1 MIMQGVIKQI
11 FVDNWEKFSEIYK
24 GKIRA
29 NISREVDKMIN
40 CKSLDNG
47 FIEFKCENCGHIKRV
62 GFSCKSR
69 FCTSCGKKKSEEWSD
84 EMVARLIN
92 SKHRHMVFTIPQ
104 ELRIYFARDRKLLS
118 LLPKCSAKAIMSWF
132 RDLNKKE
139 CFTPGIISVIHT
151 FGRDLK
157 WNPHVHL
164 IVTEG
169 GAGEI
174 TIWRNTKHIN
184 YTALRKRWQK
194 ILLDEIGINLKS
206 GKKEFKKLKN
216 KLYKRLENGFYVY
229 GKGEIKTAKQAGK
242 YVGRY
247 TARPAIAESR
257 IIKYDGKKVTFRYER
272 HEDGEEVV
280 EEIDVIDFIGRV
292 IRHIPEKN
300 FKMIRYYGIYA
311 KNTRHKNKF
320 FKLVNEKVA
329 EFKRKINNWQ
339 TRILLTFGVNPLKC
353 EKCGTQMKFH
363 DIYYKNVS
371 VREKFKEKI
380 IGENKIKIEEIMYNY
395 GVIKGIIRDK
405 IEPLYV

>member
-1 MIMQGVIKQI
+1 MRGVIKQI
-11 FVDNWEKFSEIYK
+11 FVDNWEKFREINK
-24 GKIRA
+24 GKIRG
-29 NISREVDKMIN
+29 NIDREVYKMIN
-40 CKSLDNG
+40 CGSLDNG
-47 FIEFKCENCGHIKRV
+47 FIEFKCESCGEIKRV
-62 GFSCKSR
+62 GFRCKSR

-92 SKHRHMVFTIPQ
+92 SKHRHMVFTIPE

-118 LLPKCSAKAIMSWF
+118 LLPQCSSKAIMSWF
-132 RDLNKKE
+132 KDLNKKE

-174 TIWRNTKHIN
+174 TAWKNIKHIN

-194 ILLDEIGINLKS
+194 ILLDEIGNNLKS
-206 GKKEFKKLKN
+206 DRKKFKKLKN
-216 KLYKRLENGFYVY
+216 ELYKKLKNGFYVY
-229 GKGEIKTAKQAGK
+229 GKGKIKTAKEAGR

-257 IIKYDGKKVTFRYER
+257 IKKYDGEKVTFVYER
-272 HEDGEEVV
+272 HEDGQKIEE
-280 EEIDVIDFIGRV
+280 ELDVFDFIGRV

-311 KNTRHKNKF
+311 KNTKHKNKF

-329 EFKRKINNWQ
+329 DFKRKMNNWQ
-339 TRILLTFGVNPLKC
+339 TRIMLTFGVNPLRC
-353 EKCGTQMKFH
+353 EKCGAQMKFY
-363 DIYYKNVS
+363 DIYYKNKS
-371 VREKFKEKI
+371 VREKFREKI
-380 IGENKIKIEEIMYNY
+380 MDENERKIEELMYSY

-405 IEPLYV
+405 IEPLYI

>member
-1 MIMQGVIKQI
+1 M
-11 FVDNWEKFSEIYK
+11 E
-24 GKIRA
+24 
-29 NISREVDKMIN
+29 
-40 CKSLDNG
+40 
-47 FIEFKCENCGHIKRV
+47 
-62 GFSCKSR
+62 
-69 FCTSCGKKKSEEWSD
+69 
-84 EMVARLIN
+84 
-92 SKHRHMVFTIPQ
+92 
-104 ELRIYFARDRKLLS
+104 
-118 LLPKCSAKAIMSWF
+118 
-132 RDLNKKE
+132 
-139 CFTPGIISVIHT
+139 
-151 FGRDLK
+151 
-157 WNPHVHL
+157 
-164 IVTEG
+164 
-169 GAGEI
+169 
-174 TIWRNTKHIN
+174 
-184 YTALRKRWQK
+184 
-194 ILLDEIGINLKS
+194 
-206 GKKEFKKLKN
+206 KEFKKLKN

-353 EKCGTQMKFH
+353 EKCGIQMKFH

-380 IGENKIKIEEIMYNY
+380 IGENKRKIEEIMYNY

>member
-1 MIMQGVIKQI
+1 MRGVIKQI
-11 FVDNWEKFSEIYK
+11 FVDNWEKFRKINK

-29 NISREVDKMIN
+29 NIDREVYKMIN
-40 CKSLDNG
+40 CESLDNG
-47 FIEFKCENCGHIKRV
+47 FIEFKCENCGEIKRV
-62 GFSCKSR
+62 GFRCKSR

-84 EMVARLIN
+84 EMVARLVN
-92 SKHRHMVFTIPQ
+92 SKHRHMVFTIPK

-174 TIWRNTKHIN
+174 TVWRNTRHIN

-194 ILLDEIGINLKS
+194 ILLDEIGNNIKS
-206 GKKEFKKLKN
+206 RKKEFKRLKN
-216 KLYKRLENGFYVY
+216 ELYKRLKNGFYVY
-229 GKGEIKTAKQAGK
+229 GKGEIKTAKQAAR

-257 IIKYDGKKVTFRYER
+257 KK
-272 HEDGEEVV
+272 
-280 EEIDVIDFIGRV
+280 I
-292 IRHIPEKN
+292 
-300 FKMIRYYGIYA
+300 
-311 KNTRHKNKF
+311 
-320 FKLVNEKVA
+320 
-329 EFKRKINNWQ
+329 
-339 TRILLTFGVNPLKC
+339 
-353 EKCGTQMKFH
+353 
-363 DIYYKNVS
+363 
-371 VREKFKEKI
+371 
-380 IGENKIKIEEIMYNY
+380 
-395 GVIKGIIRDK
+395 
-405 IEPLYV
+405 

>member
-1 MIMQGVIKQI
+1 MQGVIKQI

-292 IRHIPEKN
+292 IRHIRK
-300 FKMIRYYGIYA
+300 
-311 KNTRHKNKF
+311 
-320 FKLVNEKVA
+320 
-329 EFKRKINNWQ
+329 EF
-339 TRILLTFGVNPLKC
+339 
-353 EKCGTQMKFH
+353 
-363 DIYYKNVS
+363 
-371 VREKFKEKI
+371 
-380 IGENKIKIEEIMYNY
+380 
-395 GVIKGIIRDK
+395 
-405 IEPLYV
+405 